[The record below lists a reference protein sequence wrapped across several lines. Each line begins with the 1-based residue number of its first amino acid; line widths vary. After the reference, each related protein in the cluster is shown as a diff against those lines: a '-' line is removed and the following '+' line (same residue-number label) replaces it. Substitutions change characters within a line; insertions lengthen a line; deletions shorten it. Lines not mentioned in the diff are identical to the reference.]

1 MNKKILISQ
10 KRKERDIIK
19 LISSGYKITRSKDKP
34 HELTVKFQ
42 GPKETLYE
50 NGSWNILI
58 HLPES
63 YPYKSPSIGFLN
75 KIYHPNIDFNSGSIC
90 LDVINQTWSPMYEL
104 VNIFEIFLPQLLVY
118 PNPSD
123 PLNIDAANLLNSNKI
138 KYEEFVKFQVKK
150 HSLDEYS
157 EKKIFKELD
166 CLSRK
171 STKSQVDDFSCSLS
185 HESELSILSDTSD
198 IFLEEEIF

>member
-1 MNKKILISQ
+1 MNKKLLISQ

-19 LISSGYKITRSKDKP
+19 LISSGYSITRNQEKP
-34 HELTVKFQ
+34 SELTVIFN

-50 NGSWNILI
+50 NGIWNILI
-58 HLPES
+58 HLPEN

-123 PLNIDAANLLNSNKI
+123 PLNIDAANLLNSNKVR
-138 KYEEFVKFQVKK
+138 YEEFVKLQVKK
-150 HSLDEYS
+150 HSLGSSEEKFCKMEDE
-157 EKKIFKELD
+157 
-166 CLSRK
+166 LSRK
-171 STKSQVDDFSCSLS
+171 STKSEVDNFSCSLS
-185 HESELSILSDTSD
+185 HESELSVLSDTSD